1 MLQKG
6 IKVRKILNIKYSK
19 GREFMKNENIVV
31 FFLNM
36 LKKKFS
42 KKYREICIWF

>member
-1 MLQKG
+1 
-6 IKVRKILNIKYSK
+6 
-19 GREFMKNENIVV
+19 MKNENIVV

-42 KKYREICIWF
+42 KNIGIYVYGFNRDNIVFCLYN